1 VTRTVGV
8 IGAGTMGVGIT
19 YVFAAAGCPT
29 TVVEPDEARREQGR
43 RAVLD
48 RASAGVERG
57 KLDPARAV
65 EFDDLVRTA
74 ASVAELPEG
83 LDLVVEAVPE
93 QVFLKREVLAAAERR
108 SPVVL
113 ASNTSALSIDE
124 LAKPLRHPA
133 SFLGL
138 HFFNP
143 VWSMPLVEIVRGSDT
158 DEQTLAR
165 AQHAAEL
172 IEKQTIVVTDTPG
185 FATSRLGVAIG
196 LEAMRM
202 LEDGV
207 SDAAGIDRA
216 MELGY
221 RHPMGPLR
229 LTDLVGLDVRLDI
242 ARNLER
248 SYGPRFAPPAI
259 LVSKVEAGELGRKSG
274 RGFFDWT

>member
-1 VTRTVGV
+1 MTRTVGV
-8 IGAGTMGVGIT
+8 IGAGTMGVGIA
-19 YVFAAAGCPT
+19 YVFAAAGCTT
-29 TVVEPDEARREQGR
+29 TVAEPDAQRRAQAR

-48 RASAGVERG
+48 RAAAAVERG
-57 KLDPARAV
+57 RLDAARAAG
-65 EFDDLVRTA
+65 FADLVRFTGT
-74 ASVAELPEG
+74 VAELPEG

-93 QVFLKREVLAAAERR
+93 RAELKHEVLAAAERR
-108 SPVVL
+108 GPAVL
-113 ASNTSALSIDE
+113 ASNTSALSIDG
-124 LAKPLRHPA
+124 LATALRTPA
-133 SFLGL
+133 AFVGL

-143 VWSMPLVEIVRGSDT
+143 VWAMPLVEIVRGAAT
-158 DEQTLAR
+158 TEQTVAR
-165 AQHAAEL
+165 AKQAAEL
-172 IEKQTIVVTDTPG
+172 IGKETIVVTDTPG

-202 LEDGV
+202 LEEGV

-259 LVSKVEAGELGRKSG
+259 LVSKVEAGELGRKTG